1 MRPSAKQKPKER
13 KMNNLKLARADGTRW
28 FMWLSLTIGLAL
40 LILVVLLYGLRA
52 VSPAY
57 ADPGTLYVDD
67 ASGSDTGNCQDPGT
81 PCQTIGYAISQAGN
95 ADAIQ
100 VAQGTYIENP
110 IINISVTLE
119 GGYEPISWTRSI
131 TQYETIIDGS
141 GSTTQSVVTIPE
153 GTFDVVLD
161 GLTVT
166 GGDTTDNGGGV
177 VIWSDGTVII
187 ANSVITGNMSSG
199 DGGGIAAY
207 GLTLTMQ
214 NVVVANNQAGELIPP
229 GNGGGLYF
237 RNGVQA
243 TLTSVQVYSNTAVEG
258 GGGIK
263 VDDPGTSVVISDT
276 QIYSNTA
283 LGYGGAPVVGGG
295 GIGVSQG
302 SLSLS
307 NSSVLANAAPN
318 NEGGGIHVSDG
329 GSADVVDSI
338 IVDNLTKDHGGA
350 VSTGQATVNLT
361 NVLITGN
368 ETTSDNG
375 NVLAVNES
383 DVTIINSTISDNNP
397 QGAQAVIL
405 WSGNL
410 TITNSIMWNNA
421 LNLQGDP
428 PCPTCFTVTY
438 SDIEGS
444 WPGTGNLN
452 EDPLFVDAGDYHLR
466 PGSPA
471 IDTGTDTGA
480 PDHDLGGN
488 PRPLDGDGDST
499 AVTDMGAYELR
510 LHQIYLPLTCKNFG
524 Q

>member
-1 MRPSAKQKPKER
+1 
-13 KMNNLKLARADGTRW
+13 
-28 FMWLSLTIGLAL
+28 
-40 LILVVLLYGLRA
+40 
-52 VSPAY
+52 
-57 ADPGTLYVDD
+57 
-67 ASGSDTGNCQDPGT
+67 
-81 PCQTIGYAISQAGN
+81 
-95 ADAIQ
+95 
-100 VAQGTYIENP
+100 
-110 IINISVTLE
+110 
-119 GGYEPISWTRSI
+119 
-131 TQYETIIDGS
+131 
-141 GSTTQSVVTIPE
+141 
-153 GTFDVVLD
+153 
-161 GLTVT
+161 
-166 GGDTTDNGGGV
+166 
-177 VIWSDGTVII
+177 
-187 ANSVITGNMSSG
+187 
-199 DGGGIAAY
+199 
-207 GLTLTMQ
+207 
-214 NVVVANNQAGELIPP
+214 
-229 GNGGGLYF
+229 
-237 RNGVQA
+237 
-243 TLTSVQVYSNTAVEG
+243 
-258 GGGIK
+258 
-263 VDDPGTSVVISDT
+263 
-276 QIYSNTA
+276 
-283 LGYGGAPVVGGG
+283 
-295 GIGVSQG
+295 
-302 SLSLS
+302 
-307 NSSVLANAAPN
+307 
-318 NEGGGIHVSDG
+318 
-329 GSADVVDSI
+329 VVDSI

-368 ETTSDNG
+368 ETTSDNA